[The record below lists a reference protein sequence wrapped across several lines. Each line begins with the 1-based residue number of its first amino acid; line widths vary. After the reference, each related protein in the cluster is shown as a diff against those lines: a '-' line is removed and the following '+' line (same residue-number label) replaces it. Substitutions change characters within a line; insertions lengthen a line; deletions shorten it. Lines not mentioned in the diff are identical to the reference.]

1 MIKKILIFM
10 SDTGGGHRASAQA
23 LQAAFTERYGATF
36 QVDMIDLWMKHAP
49 WPLNEL
55 PKSYRFLANDAPWLW
70 ELIYRVGETTDA
82 ARPIFNAAI
91 YYARRAVSRVV
102 WYYDPDLIISVH
114 PLLTEVPLR
123 ILRRSRRQIP
133 FVTVVTDLGSIHPLW
148 FCPAATLCFVPNEEA
163 ASMGRA
169 QGMRPEQLRVYGLP
183 IRPVFA
189 TEPRPREVLRQEL
202 HMHPDLPAALLVGG
216 GEGIGPVVEIAHAV
230 AERLAEDGRHQGR
243 PVGQLVV
250 ICGRNQ
256 KMQSE
261 LLAERW
267 PIPTVIN
274 GFVNNMSDWMAAS
287 DCIITKAG
295 PGTIAESLV
304 RGLPIIL
311 FGFIRGQEEGNVP
324 YVTQHDVG
332 AFSED
337 PVEIA
342 TIVSGWF
349 GPQRALQVEMSQRAR
364 QLSNPQA
371 TFQIVDDI
379 ARLLIGERN
388 LASTPMAALTEEPF
402 AAADQ
407 R

>member
-1 MIKKILIFM
+1 
-10 SDTGGGHRASAQA
+10 
-23 LQAAFTERYGATF
+23 
-36 QVDMIDLWMKHAP
+36 
-49 WPLNEL
+49 
-55 PKSYRFLANDAPWLW
+55 
-70 ELIYRVGETTDA
+70 
-82 ARPIFNAAI
+82 
-91 YYARRAVSRVV
+91 
-102 WYYDPDLIISVH
+102 
-114 PLLTEVPLR
+114 
-123 ILRRSRRQIP
+123 
-133 FVTVVTDLGSIHPLW
+133 
-148 FCPAATLCFVPNEEA
+148 
-163 ASMGRA
+163 
-169 QGMRPEQLRVYGLP
+169 
-183 IRPVFA
+183 
-189 TEPRPREVLRQEL
+189 
-202 HMHPDLPAALLVGG
+202 
-216 GEGIGPVVEIAHAV
+216 
-230 AERLAEDGRHQGR
+230 
-243 PVGQLVV
+243 LVV

-256 KMQSE
+256 KMQNE

-324 YVTQHDVG
+324 YVTQHNVG
-332 AFSED
+332 AFSEN

-342 TIVSGWF
+342 AIVSRWF
-349 GPQRALQVEMSQRAR
+349 GPQQALRAEMSQRAR

-379 ARLLIGERN
+379 ARLLIGERS
-388 LASTPMAALTEEPF
+388 LASTPMATLTEEPF